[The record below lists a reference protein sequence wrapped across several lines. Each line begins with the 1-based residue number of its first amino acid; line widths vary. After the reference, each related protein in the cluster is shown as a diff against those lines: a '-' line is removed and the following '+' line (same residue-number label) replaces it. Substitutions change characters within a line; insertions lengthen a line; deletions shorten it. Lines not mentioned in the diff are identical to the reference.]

1 MFEHR
6 SKPLLPRR
14 EFYARLARNA
24 CIGLS
29 VIAIALG
36 IGMVGYRAF
45 EPMSW
50 VDAFV
55 NAAMILS
62 GMGPVSQLQ
71 TDGGKIFAGCYALFS
86 GLAFLTSL
94 GIIIVPAFHRFLH
107 KFHLEEAKR
116 EQAKDKDTKISS

>member
-14 EFYARLARNA
+14 QFYARLARNA
-24 CIGLS
+24 AAALLL
-29 VIAIALG
+29 VAFALG

-62 GMGPVSQLQ
+62 GMGPVSSLQ

-94 GIIIVPAFHRFLH
+94 GVVFAPVFHRFLH
-107 KFHLEEAKR
+107 KFHLEEEKR
-116 EQAKDKDTKISS
+116 NSKMGG

>member
-6 SKPLLPRR
+6 SRPLLSRR
-14 EFYARLARNA
+14 QFYVRLARSA
-24 CIGLS
+24 AMALLL
-29 VIAIALG
+29 VVFALG
-36 IGMVGYRAF
+36 IGMAGYRAF

-62 GMGPVSQLQ
+62 GMGPVSSLQ

-94 GIIIVPAFHRFLH
+94 GIIFAPVFHRFLH
-107 KFHLEEAKR
+107 KFHLEEKQR
-116 EQAKDKDTKISS
+116 EQ